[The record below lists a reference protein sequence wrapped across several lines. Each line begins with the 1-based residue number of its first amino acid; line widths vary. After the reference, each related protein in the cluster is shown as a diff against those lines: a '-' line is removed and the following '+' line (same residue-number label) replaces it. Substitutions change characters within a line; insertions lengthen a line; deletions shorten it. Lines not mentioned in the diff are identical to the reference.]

1 MLQLNVVISEDG
13 IQFFTQFFRMQQIN
27 DTDGAACHFVFV
39 GWADA
44 ATGRA
49 DFAFAARCFA
59 GLVKR
64 DVVRQDQ
71 RTGRRDFQTTLD
83 VFHAC
88 CVQLVDF
95 AQQCFGGYDNAGTDE
110 AIQVFMQ
117 DAARNQAQNGFLAAD
132 DQSMTRIVA
141 ALETHDTAGF
151 FRQPVDYFTFAFIAP
166 LGADYY
172 NIFSHS
178 HITY

>member
-1 MLQLNVVISEDG
+1 
-13 IQFFTQFFRMQQIN
+13 MQQI
-27 DTDGAACHFVFV
+27 DDADGAACHFVFV
-39 GWADA
+39 GRADA
-44 ATGRA
+44 AAGRT

-71 RTGRRDFQTTLD
+71 RTGRGDFQATFN

-95 AQQCFGGYDNAGTDE
+95 AQQCFGGYDNAGTDK
-110 AIQVFMQ
+110 AVQVFMQ

-151 FRQPVDYFTFAFIAP
+151 FRQPVNDFTFAFIAP

-178 HITY
+178 RITY